1 MMNDSNITQ
10 YANLRFHVSFSRDV
24 GRSPWTFD
32 GLLECNM
39 GFIFIVQ
46 AMMVTLNWAT
56 LLWYWIVL
64 K

>member
-56 LLWYWIVL
+56 LL
-64 K
+64 